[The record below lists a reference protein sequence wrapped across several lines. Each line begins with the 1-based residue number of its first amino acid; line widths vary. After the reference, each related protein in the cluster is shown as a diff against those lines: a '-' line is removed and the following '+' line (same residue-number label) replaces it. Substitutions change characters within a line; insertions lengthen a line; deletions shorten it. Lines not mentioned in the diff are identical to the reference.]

1 MESVLEL
8 YVHVDDFWLE
18 VRDDWHQY
26 LLTSGERQRIRP
38 AKLSESEIMT
48 IIILF
53 HQTGYRNFKTFYL
66 GYVCRHLSNEFP
78 QLVSYNRFVRLMSRV
93 GILLIAYFKSN
104 LGNCTGIS
112 FVDSTP
118 LTVCHNRRI
127 SRHRVFADW
136 AKRGKHSM
144 GWFYGFKLHLVVN
157 DCGEILDFQVTPGN
171 VDDRRPVPDLVKRL
185 FGKLFGDKGYLSK
198 TLRENLWAQ
207 GVQLITTIRSNMKPQ
222 LMPLVDRLVL
232 RKRFII
238 ETINDQLKN
247 ISQIEHSRHRSINNF
262 VINLIAGLVAYCHQP
277 KKPAIQLDSTQL
289 QILFNH

>member
-18 VRDDWHQY
+18 VRDEWHQY

-66 GYVCRHLSNEFP
+66 GHVCRHLSNEFP

-93 GILLIAYFKSN
+93 GVLLIAYFKSN

-118 LTVCHNRRI
+118 LAVCHNRRI
-127 SRHRVFADW
+127 SRHRVFVDW

-157 DCGEILDFQVTPGN
+157 DRGEILDFQVTPGN
-171 VDDRRPVPDLVKRL
+171 VDDRRPIPDLVKRL

-198 TLRENLWAQ
+198 ALQENLWER

-222 LMPLVDRLVL
+222 LMTLVDRLLL

-247 ISQIEHSRHRSINNF
+247 ISQIEHSRHRSVNNF

-277 KKPAIQLDSTQL
+277 KKPAIQVDSTQL